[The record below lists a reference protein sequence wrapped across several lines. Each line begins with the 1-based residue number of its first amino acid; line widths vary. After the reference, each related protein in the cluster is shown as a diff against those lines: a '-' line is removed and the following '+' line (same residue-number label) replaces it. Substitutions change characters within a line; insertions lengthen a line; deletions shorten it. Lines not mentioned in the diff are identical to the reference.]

1 MTDIRNSC
9 NICESEIRALG
20 INKYA
25 FSIAE
30 AEKRE
35 FNVDGG
41 EFSLFRTLFDN
52 AVSVTVYE
60 EGRKGSAQAN
70 KIDANSILSTID
82 DAHAAARAASPDDAW
97 DIAPKC
103 EIGPIVDGA
112 PDCDTELLFI
122 RTQELVKEIKERH
135 PKIMI
140 EQLIV
145 SHDRSHRIYRNSNG
159 TEYECTAGE
168 YSVSAM
174 FSAHEGEEATSF
186 FGSGFV
192 TATLEKPFI
201 EMGSLESDLADVE
214 NQLYPKTLEGKFTG
228 TMVLTPGSLGTFVD
242 SIVDNFA
249 SDGVILNQ
257 TSIWKDKLGEKV
269 ADDRISIKVDPR
281 DPSVVCGEHL
291 TGEGFIAEA
300 YDFIKDGVLENLT
313 LSLYVANKVGGK
325 RAPCSSFPC
334 IIEGGDKSIDEIIA
348 GIERGILVG
357 RFSGGDPGTS
367 GDFSGVA
374 KNSFYI
380 ENGKI
385 AYPLSEVMI
394 SGNLA
399 QLLVNLVDI
408 SKEKVEDGYSSMP
421 YMAFNGVTISGK

>member
-1 MTDIRNSC
+1 MADIRNSC
-9 NICESEIRALG
+9 EICESELKRLG

-25 FSIAE
+25 FSAAE

-52 AVSVTVYE
+52 AVSVTVFE
-60 EGRKGSAQAN
+60 NGRKGVAQAN
-70 KIDANSILSTID
+70 KTDGETVRRTVA
-82 DAHAAARAASPDDAW
+82 DAHAAAQAAAPDDAW
-97 DIAPKC
+97 DIAPKHDFS
-103 EIGPIVDGA
+103 PVTDGA
-112 PDCDTELLFI
+112 PDCDTELLFS
-122 RTQELVKEIKERH
+122 RTKEFVSDIKERY

-168 YSVSAM
+168 YGVSVM
-174 FSAHEGEEATSF
+174 FSAHDGEEATSF
-186 FGSGFV
+186 FGSG
-192 TATLEKPFI
+192 ASCASLDKPFI
-201 EMGSLESDLADVE
+201 ELGSINSDLRDVE
-214 NQLYPKTLEGKFTG
+214 NQLYPKALEGKFTG
-228 TMVLTPGSLGTFVD
+228 TMVLTPSSLGTFVD

-269 ADDRISIKVDPR
+269 ADSRISIRVDPR
-281 DPSVVCGEHL
+281 DPSVVCGERL
-291 TGEGFIAEA
+291 TAEGFPAEG
-300 YDFIKDGVLENLT
+300 YDFIKDGVLENFA
-313 LSLYVANKVGGK
+313 LSLYVANKVGGR

-334 IIEGGDKSIDEIIA
+334 IIKAGDKSIKDIIS
-348 GIERGILVG
+348 GIDRGILVG

-399 QLLVNLVDI
+399 QLLVNLTDI
-408 SKEKVEDGYSSMP
+408 SSETVEDGGSSMP
-421 YMAFNGVTISGK
+421 YMAFGGVTISGK